1 MTASPDAHS
10 DPGSVPIPGGLLE
23 GRQEGRSAFVDL
35 IRQAL
40 QVAAQQG
47 WKRMVW
53 SDPDF
58 LDWPL
63 GERASIEAL
72 GEWSAQGRSLH
83 LLAQDFSE
91 LRLAHPRFVQWRTTW
106 SHIVEARATGRA
118 AGSDLPSAL
127 WSPVWTL
134 ERLDFRRNTVV
145 ATADAARRVMLAER
159 LDSEWQQASP
169 SFPASVLGL

>member
-1 MTASPDAHS
+1 MITNPDAN
-10 DPGSVPIPGGLLE
+10 GSPSPVPLLE
-23 GRQEGRSAFVDL
+23 GRSEGRTAFIEL

-40 QVAAQQG
+40 KAAAQQG

-63 GERASIEAL
+63 GERATIEAL
-72 GEWSAQGRSLH
+72 GAWSAQGRSLH

-91 LRLAHPRFVQWRTTW
+91 MRLAHPRFVQWRTTW
-106 SHIVEARATGRA
+106 SHLVEARATGRG

-134 ERLDFRRNTVV
+134 ERLDARRNTVV
-145 ATADAARRVMLAER
+145 GTSDAARRVMLAER
-159 LDSEWQQASP
+159 LDQEWQAASP

>member
-1 MTASPDAHS
+1 MTASTDS
-10 DPGSVPIPGGLLE
+10 QPGALPGDLLE
-23 GRQEGRSAFVDL
+23 GRQEGRKAFIDL

-63 GERASIEAL
+63 GERATIEAL
-72 GEWSAQGRSLH
+72 GDWSAQGRSLH

-91 LRLAHPRFVQWRTTW
+91 MRLAHPRFVQWRTTW
-106 SHIVEARATGRA
+106 SHIVEARATGRG

-134 ERLDFRRNTVV
+134 ERLDVRRNTVV
-145 ATADAARRVMLAER
+145 ATTDAARRVGLAER
-159 LDSEWQQASP
+159 LDGEWQQASP
-169 SFPASVLGL
+169 SFPASILGL

>member
-1 MTASPDAHS
+1 MTASPDS
-10 DPGSVPIPGGLLE
+10 NPDPISGGLLE
-23 GRQEGRSAFVDL
+23 GRQEGRKAFIDL

-40 QVAAQQG
+40 RAAAQQG

-63 GERASIEAL
+63 GERATIEAL
-72 GEWSAQGRSLH
+72 GDWSAQGRSLH

-91 LRLAHPRFVQWRTTW
+91 MRLAHPRFVQWRTTW
-106 SHIVEARATGRA
+106 SHIVEARATGRG
-118 AGSDLPSAL
+118 AGSSDLPSAL

-134 ERLDFRRNTVV
+134 ERLDVRRNTVV
-145 ATADAARRVMLAER
+145 ATADAARRVLLAER